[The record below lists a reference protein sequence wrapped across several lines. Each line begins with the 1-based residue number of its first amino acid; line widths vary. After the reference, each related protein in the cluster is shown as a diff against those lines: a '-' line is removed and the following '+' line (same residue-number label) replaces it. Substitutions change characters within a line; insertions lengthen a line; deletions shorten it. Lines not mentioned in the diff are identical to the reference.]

1 MMMSMM
7 MIRIGQNIS
16 EKTLY
21 FNGGTREFD
30 RLICKPD
37 RRSVPYIYLTVCLF
51 FLSYVSIVN
60 CMSLVVRIMFLQCPR
75 ASQRRV

>member
-1 MMMSMM
+1 MKAGQVRNRRFRAHRVDMMMSMM

-37 RRSVPYIYLTVCLF
+37 RRSVPYI
-51 FLSYVSIVN
+51 
-60 CMSLVVRIMFLQCPR
+60 
-75 ASQRRV
+75 